1 MKKIIV
7 FCLFLLLIGCTK
19 QKVYNLRE
27 IIEYK
32 NVEFSVTDDD
42 VTEIIFADKSTLY
55 VDIKVENRSEEII
68 SCDSSLWQ
76 LEIDGKMYEN
86 TILGE
91 KTFQVGVGES
101 KTVTL
106 SYEIP
111 DTKKAKYLILSFEE
125 GLKFKIKLA
134 DEEQS

>member
-1 MKKIIV
+1 M
-7 FCLFLLLIGCTK
+7 LLLGCTK
-19 QKVYNLRE
+19 QKIYNLRD

-32 NVEFSVTDDD
+32 NVEFSTTDDD
-42 VTEIIFADKSTLY
+42 VTEITFADKSTLY
-55 VDIKVENRSEEII
+55 VDIKVENRSEDII

-76 LEIDGKMYEN
+76 LEIDGKRYEN
-86 TILGE
+86 TILSE

-111 DTKKAKYLILSFEE
+111 DTKKAKYLMLSFEE
-125 GLKFKIKLA
+125 GSKFKIKLA
-134 DEEQS
+134 DEE